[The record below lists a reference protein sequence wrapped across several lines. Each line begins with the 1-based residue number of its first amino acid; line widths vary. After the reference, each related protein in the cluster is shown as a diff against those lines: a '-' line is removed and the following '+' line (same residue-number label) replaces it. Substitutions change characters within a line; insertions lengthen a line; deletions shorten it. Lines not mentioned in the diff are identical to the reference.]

1 MQEHGASSASCLWCE
16 QTGQQFGKCSSKDHV
31 GMRCWCCGWLT
42 DLGSSG
48 TCRLQNMNRDGEVF
62 LKIPLQQVKPVS
74 WSQIGKSASL
84 WLYWFLTGIFQG
96 KTAVLAAEMVSGNPC
111 YALDLKCAA
120 DPREERVA
128 AVPLLG
134 KC

>member
-1 MQEHGASSASCLWCE
+1 
-16 QTGQQFGKCSSKDHV
+16 
-31 GMRCWCCGWLT
+31 MRCWCCGWLT
-42 DLGSSG
+42 DLGSGG
-48 TCRLQNMNRDGEVF
+48 TRRLQDMSRVSEEF
-62 LKIPLQQVKPVS
+62 LKTPLQQGKPVS

-96 KTAVLAAEMVSGNPC
+96 KTDVLAAEMVSGNPC

-120 DPREERVA
+120 
-128 AVPLLG
+128 VPLLG